1 LGVYGP
7 YRDKKVVGVFVP
19 FFVPLHSLDSV
30 EGSNSGSTAAA
41 SSSRVIIFSMM
52 QPGLVVF
59 HAVSDVFTEQQL

>member
-1 LGVYGP
+1 
-7 YRDKKVVGVFVP
+7 
-19 FFVPLHSLDSV
+19 V